1 MSQRLGAVALLV
13 HDYAGAVQ
21 WFTDK
26 LRESPRHEAYGTVA
40 VFGDLYGN
48 GWDLIQKNV

>member
-13 HDYAGAVQ
+13 HDYDEALQ

-26 LRESPRHEAYGTVA
+26 LRELPPHEAYGTVA
-40 VFGDLYGN
+40 VFEDLYGN